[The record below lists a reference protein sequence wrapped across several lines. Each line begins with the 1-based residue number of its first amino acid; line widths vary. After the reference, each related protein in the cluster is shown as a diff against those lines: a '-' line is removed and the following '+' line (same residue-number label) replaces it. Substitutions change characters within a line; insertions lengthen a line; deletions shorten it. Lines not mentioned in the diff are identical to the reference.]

1 MITAKD
7 NEKIKTLKKLI
18 GKKSVRDEM
27 GLFVLE
33 GERAVRDALSL
44 GAEIESLFL
53 REGTTLSFEGD
64 MNIYEVAKS
73 LFDSVADT
81 MTPQGVIAVAK
92 MKSCTLSD
100 IRPGAVIFC
109 ENLSDP
115 GNLGTVI
122 RTAAAVGAGGVI
134 LSEGCVDLYN
144 PKVVRATMS
153 SLFLV
158 PVIKGAKVK
167 ETFGEL
173 KGMGYRIF
181 GTALAEDSLDL
192 YEETLPERSVLVI
205 GNEGNGMS
213 DEALSLCDRRV
224 IIPMPGGA
232 ESLNA
237 SVAASLLLYEHY
249 RQNRK

>member
-7 NEKIKTLKKLI
+7 NEKIKQLKKLI
-18 GKKSVRDEM
+18 AKKSFRDEM

-33 GERAVRDALSL
+33 GERAVRDAVCL

-64 MNIYEVAKS
+64 MSIYEVAKS

-92 MKSCTLSD
+92 MKIDTLRD
-100 IRPGAVIFC
+100 LKDGAVIFC

-115 GNLGTVI
+115 GNLGTII

-153 SLFLV
+153 SLFLL
-158 PVIKGAKVK
+158 PVIRGVNVK
-167 ETFGEL
+167 EAIEEL
-173 KGMGYRIF
+173 KENGYRVF
-181 GTALAEDSLDL
+181 GTALREDSLDL
-192 YEETLPERSVLVI
+192 YEETLPLKSVLVI
-205 GNEGNGMS
+205 GNEGNGMTE
-213 DEALSLCDRRV
+213 EALALCDSAL

-237 SVAASLLLYEHY
+237 SVAASVLLYEHF
-249 RQNRK
+249 RQNQ

>member
-7 NEKIKTLKKLI
+7 NEKIKILKKLI
-18 GKKSVRDEM
+18 GKKSFRDEM

-33 GERAVRDALSL
+33 GERAVRDALAL
-44 GAEIESLFL
+44 GAEIESIFL
-53 REGTTLSFEGD
+53 REGTDLSFLGD
-64 MNIYEVAKS
+64 APVYEVSKS
-73 LFDSVADT
+73 VFDSVADT
-81 MTPQGVIAVAK
+81 MTPQGVIATAK
-92 MKSCTLSD
+92 MNSSTLAD
-100 IRPGAVIFC
+100 LRDGAVIFC

-115 GNLGTVI
+115 GNLGTII

-158 PVIKGAKVK
+158 PIMKGAKVK

-173 KGMGYRIF
+173 KELGYRIF
-181 GTALAEDSLDL
+181 GTALREDSLDL
-192 YEETLPERSVLVI
+192 YEETLPQKSVLVI

-213 DEALSLCDRRV
+213 EDALALCDKTL

-237 SVAASLLLYEHY
+237 SVAASVLLYEHL